1 VRWLSLCEAINCVH
15 DSFSLL
21 ILGLEHELSAN
32 PRPEGSQKARGIL
45 KKINNFKFVS
55 VLSLLKNILQEL
67 NRISKLFQ
75 SDTLDIATLKINIQA
90 LTYDHPNGFTYLQ
103 LGRDFINLFL
113 FKYMA
118 F

>member
-1 VRWLSLCEAINCVH
+1 M
-15 DSFSLL
+15 

-55 VLSLLKNILQEL
+55 VLSLLRNILQEL

-90 LTYDHPNGFTYLQ
+90 LKKT
-103 LGRDFINLFL
+103 LGEYADDDPFYAEQALSR
-113 FKYMA
+113 
-118 F
+118 